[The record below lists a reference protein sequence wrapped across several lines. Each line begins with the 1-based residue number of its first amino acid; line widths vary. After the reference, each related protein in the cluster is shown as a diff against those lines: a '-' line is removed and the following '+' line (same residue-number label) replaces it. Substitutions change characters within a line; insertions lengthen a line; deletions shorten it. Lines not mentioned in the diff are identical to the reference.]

1 MRVKQDEPFEIQP
14 RANGAMANVLQRLSV
29 IALGVGLAGTL
40 LPGPLGEGSAWAA
53 FGLVVAA
60 PLARVGWLAVR
71 WIARRDYLFSL
82 IAFGLLL
89 VVVVGGVLA
98 IRQAA
103 ATP

>member
-14 RANGAMANVLQRLSV
+14 RANGVMANVLQRLSL

-40 LPGPLGEGSAWAA
+40 LPGPSGDAFAWAA
-53 FGLVVAA
+53 CGLVVAA
-60 PLARVGWLAVR
+60 PLARVGWLGVR

-98 IRQAA
+98 IRQ
-103 ATP
+103 TSGP